1 MHDPQDLKL
10 NERSQTQKV
19 TCCMI
24 PFIGNVQTRQIHRD
38 RKQIDGCPRLEVEKL
53 GVPAE
58 RVWGFCEGDAKV
70 LELDRSGGLTT
81 GGIY

>member
-38 RKQIDGCPRLEVEKL
+38 RKQTWGARGWGREDGSEVTAA
-53 GVPAE
+53 GAGSPI
-58 RVWGFCEGDAKV
+58 RV
-70 LELDRSGGLTT
+70 
-81 GGIY
+81 

>member
-38 RKQIDGCPRLEVEKL
+38 RKQTDGCPRLEVKRNWACL
-53 GVPAE
+53 LNGSGVFIS
-58 RVWGFCEGDAKV
+58 VMQKFWN
-70 LELDRSGGLTT
+70 
-81 GGIY
+81 